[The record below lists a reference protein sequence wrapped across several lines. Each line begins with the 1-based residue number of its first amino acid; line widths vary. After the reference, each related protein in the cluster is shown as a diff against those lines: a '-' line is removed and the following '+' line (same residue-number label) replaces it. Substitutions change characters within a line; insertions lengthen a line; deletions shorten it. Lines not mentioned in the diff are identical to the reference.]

1 MSNPAQAF
9 YKTEAAQD
17 GRMKDYPTPWQ
28 RKTMWAALTAFFVV
42 LLIIILGAVIW
53 TGANII
59 SFLQPI
65 LIPVAIA
72 GILTYL
78 LDPLVTKMS
87 RDTLSRT
94 KAIALLFALAF
105 FALGG
110 LVAWLVPTISIQS
123 ANFAKQVPAY
133 TEKARDRIV
142 DLIYR
147 FDQTFGLLGGAHG
160 KSASTSLT
168 NWLIGPAS
176 STPHEQPTATAAPSP
191 KGSAT
196 PQAIAPGS
204 ETIAPSP
211 PKLTTAERQRIQAYV
226 EKQMPNLQ
234 RALPTLVDRLWGV
247 LKQSIGGFLGVTGFL
262 LSLILVPIYLFF
274 LLNEKPRIE
283 KRWKEYLPL
292 RASPLRDEVAEALSE
307 INKYVTAYFR
317 GQLLVCLVDG
327 VFIGTALTLI
337 GLNFAPLIGLLVVI
351 LTMVPYIGIIVCW
364 VPAVLI
370 AAFQWGDWLHPIGVT
385 LIFIVIQN
393 LEGIFYAPRI
403 VGNYVG
409 LHPMTVIVSIF
420 VWGLIIGGVLGP
432 LLAVPLTAT
441 IKVLLARY
449 VWGRRLR
456 EEVMKSIEEVPV
468 IEESAAATQP

>member
-1 MSNPAQAF
+1 
-9 YKTEAAQD
+9 
-17 GRMKDYPTPWQ
+17 MKDYPTSWQ
-28 RKTMWAALTAFFVV
+28 SKMMWAALTAVCVV
-42 LLIIILGAVIW
+42 LLIVIVGAVIW

-87 RDTLSRT
+87 RATLSRT
-94 KAIALLFALAF
+94 KAVALLFAITF

-147 FDQTFGLLGGAHG
+147 FDQTFGLFGGAHG

-176 STPHEQPTATAAPSP
+176 PSPHPQPTGTAAASPS
-191 KGSAT
+191 A
-196 PQAIAPGS
+196 PQASAPPP
-204 ETIAPSP
+204 ETIAPIAS
-211 PKLTTAERQRIQAYV
+211 KLSTAERQRIQAYV
-226 EKQMPNLQ
+226 EKQMPNIQ
-234 RALPTLVDRLWGV
+234 RALPTLMEKFWGI
-247 LKQSIGGFLGVTGFL
+247 LKKSIGGFLGITGFL

-274 LLNEKPRIE
+274 LLTEKPRIE
-283 KRWKEYLPL
+283 ERWKDYLPL
-292 RASPLRDEVAEALSE
+292 RASPLKDEVAEVLSE
-307 INKYVTAYFR
+307 INKYITAYFR

-327 VFIGTALTLI
+327 LLIGAALTLF
-337 GLNFAPLIGLLVVI
+337 GLNFAPLIGALVVI

-441 IKVLLARY
+441 VKVLLARY

-456 EEVMKSIEEVPV
+456 EEVEESIEELPV
-468 IEESAAATQP
+468 VEESEAASQS

>member
-1 MSNPAQAF
+1 MN
-9 YKTEAAQD
+9 E
-17 GRMKDYPTPWQ
+17 YPTPWQ
-28 RKTMWAALTAFFVV
+28 RKTMWAALTALFIVFLIVIVSAAIWVGASV
-42 LLIIILGAVIW
+42 L
-53 TGANII
+53 

-87 RDTLSRT
+87 RGTLGRT
-94 KAIALLFALAF
+94 KAVALLFAIVF
-105 FALGG
+105 FAMGG
-110 LVAWLVPTISIQS
+110 LLAWLVPLISIQS
-123 ANFAKQVPAY
+123 VNFARQVPAY
-133 TEKARDRIV
+133 TERARDRIV

-147 FDQTFGLLGGAHG
+147 FDQTFGLLGGQHG
-160 KSASTSLT
+160 KSPSSSFA

-176 STPHEQPTATAAPSP
+176 PSSHPQPSAAPVAP
-191 KGSAT
+191 KGGASPEAISPAT
-196 PQAIAPGS
+196 
-204 ETIAPSP
+204 ETIAPNPSKP
-211 PKLTTAERQRIQAYV
+211 TTAERQRIQAWV

-234 RALPTLVDRLWGV
+234 RALPTLMEKFWDI
-247 LKQSIGGFLGVTGFL
+247 LKKSIGGFLGVAGFL

-274 LLNEKPRIE
+274 LLKEKPRIE
-283 KRWKEYLPL
+283 KRWKDYLPL
-292 RASPLRDEVAEALSE
+292 RASPLKDEVAELLSE

-327 VFIGTALTLI
+327 ILIGTALTII
-337 GLNFAPLIGLLVVI
+337 GLNFAPLIGAIVVI
-351 LTMVPYIGIIVCW
+351 LTMIPYIGIIICW

-370 AAFQWGDWLHPIGVT
+370 AAFQWGDWTHPIIVT

-420 VWGLIIGGVLGP
+420 VWGLVIGGVLGP

-449 VWGRRLR
+449 VWGSRLR
-456 EEVMKSIEEVPV
+456 EEVIESIEEVPV
-468 IEESAAATQP
+468 IEQSAATTQS